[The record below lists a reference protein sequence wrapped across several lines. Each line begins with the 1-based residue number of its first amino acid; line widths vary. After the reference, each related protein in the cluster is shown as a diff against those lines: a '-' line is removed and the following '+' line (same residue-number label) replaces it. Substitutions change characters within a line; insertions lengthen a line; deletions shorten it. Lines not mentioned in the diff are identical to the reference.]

1 VTPQRRR
8 STVIDQVASRRVC
21 RRRDT
26 GVTHRGIS
34 GDVTVRAV
42 TPNVTGPVT
51 APAAASQ
58 LVLSLFPG
66 IGLLDMAF
74 RGAGMIVVSGPDLIT
89 GGRIEDFHGIAGR
102 FDGIIAGPPCQ
113 DFSCAR
119 RAAPPSGNGIHCLGE
134 LLRVIVECMPTWFLV
149 ENVPGIPDLIV
160 AGYAVQRLD
169 VTDAEFGGRQ
179 LRRRHIQFGHRA
191 GWIIRPERLQ
201 LSHGRRVGPAAMAS
215 DGSRVTRSFAEH
227 CRLQGLDRPVTL
239 PGWSRAAR
247 FAAVGNGVALAVGR
261 ALAAAVLA
269 AGPRDAAGGDCVC
282 GCGRRVTPPAIQA
295 TAACRKR
302 MERRR
307 KGLRSVV
314 TPPAI
319 QATAA
324 CRKRMER
331 RRKGLRSVVTADTA
345 QSREDRD

>member
-1 VTPQRRR
+1 MTP
-8 STVIDQVASRRVC
+8 
-21 RRRDT
+21 
-26 GVTHRGIS
+26 
-34 GDVTVRAV
+34 RAV
-42 TPNVTGPVT
+42 TAVIPQCCHAGVTPRGESGVTTRIVTPIVTGPVT
-51 APAAASQ
+51 PPAAATQ

-66 IGLLDMAF
+66 IDLLGMAF
-74 RGAGMIVVSGPDLIT
+74 RAAGFCVVSGPDLIT

-119 RAAPPSGNGIHCLGE
+119 RNVPPSGYGLHCLRE
-134 LLRVIVECMPTWFLV
+134 LLRVIVECEPIWWLV
-149 ENVPGIPDLIV
+149 ENVPGVPDLAID
-160 AGYAVQRLD
+160 GYGVQRLD
-169 VTDAEFGGRQ
+169 VTDAEFSGRQ

-191 GWIIRPERLQ
+191 GWMIRPERRQ
-201 LSHGRRVGPAAMAS
+201 LSHTRRVGPAALAS
-215 DGSRVTRSFAEH
+215 DGSRVSRSFAEH

-247 FAAVGNGVALAVGR
+247 FAAVGNGVPLSIGR

-269 AGPRDAAGGDCVC
+269 ASFRDSAGGDCVC

-307 KGLRSVV
+307 KGTRSVV
-314 TPPAI
+314 TLDGIFPV
-319 QATAA
+319 TS
-324 CRKRMER
+324 
-331 RRKGLRSVVTADTA
+331 LRG
-345 QSREDRD
+345 RD